1 MSKFPVVIFW
11 FRRDLRLEDNCG
23 LWHSLQAG
31 QPVLPLFIFDRVIL
45 DPLAGDDARVDFIH
59 QTLIKLQERLT
70 AMGSSLLVRYGR
82 PLPVWQG
89 LLAEFNVTAVYLNRD
104 YEPQARQ
111 RDEAVAGLL
120 KEHGIPLHEYK
131 DQVVFDQAEVCKDD
145 GSPYTVFTP
154 FAKKWRS
161 LLRPHHLAPFATDKA
176 FSSFI
181 KKEPFALPALAE
193 IGFKPSSMLFPSAE
207 LPEEIV
213 ADYDKTRD
221 YPALAGT
228 TRLGLHLRFG
238 TVSIRDLVARGM
250 LLNETWV
257 NELIW
262 REFFMQIL
270 YHFPHV
276 VDGPFKRAYAK
287 VRWHNDEALF
297 SAWCSG
303 HTGYPLVDAGMREL
317 NATGFMHNRV
327 RMVTASFLAK
337 HLLIDWRWG
346 EKYFADRLLDFDLAA
361 NNGNWQWSAG
371 CGCDAAPY
379 FRVFNP
385 DIQAKKFDA
394 DKTYV
399 LKWVP
404 EVGTPEY
411 TAPIVEH
418 KSARLRALLA
428 FKEALME

>member
-1 MSKFPVVIFW
+1 ML
-11 FRRDLRLEDNCG
+11 FR
-23 LWHSLQAG
+23 S
-31 QPVLPLFIFDRVIL
+31 
-45 DPLAGDDARVDFIH
+45 
-59 QTLIKLQERLT
+59 
-70 AMGSSLLVRYGR
+70 
-82 PLPVWQG
+82 
-89 LLAEFNVTAVYLNRD
+89 
-104 YEPQARQ
+104 
-111 RDEAVAGLL
+111 
-120 KEHGIPLHEYK
+120 
-131 DQVVFDQAEVCKDD
+131 VVFDQAEVCKDD

>member
-1 MSKFPVVIFW
+1 MSKSSVVIFW
-11 FRRDLRLEDNCG
+11 FRRDLRLEDNAG
-23 LWHSLQAG
+23 LWHSLQSG
-31 QPVLPLFIFDRVIL
+31 QPVLPLFIFDQDIL
-45 DPLAGDDARVDFIH
+45 DPLADGDPRVDFIH
-59 QTLIKLQERLT
+59 QTLVQLQDRLT
-70 AMGSSLLVRYGR
+70 ALGSSLLVRHGR
-82 PLPVWQG
+82 PLPVWQS
-89 LLAEFNVTAVYLNRD
+89 LLAEFSVAAVYVNRD
-104 YEPQARQ
+104 YEPQARR
-111 RDEAVAGLL
+111 RDEVVAQLL
-120 KEHGIPLHEYK
+120 RERGIPLHQYK

-154 FAKKWRS
+154 YAKKWRS
-161 LLRPHHLAPFATDKA
+161 LLRPHHLVRFVTEKSFATFLKTD
-176 FSSFI
+176 
-181 KKEPFALPALAE
+181 PLALPSLPE
-193 IGFKPSSMLFPSAE
+193 IGFKKTSRLFPLAE
-207 LPEEIV
+207 FPSDVV
-213 ADYDKTRD
+213 ANYDKTRD

-276 VDGPFKRAYAK
+276 VDGPFKRAYAGI
-287 VRWHNDEALF
+287 RWQNDEELF
-297 SAWCSG
+297 AAWCNG
-303 HTGYPLVDAGMREL
+303 RTGYPLVDAGMREL

-346 EKYFADRLLDFDLAA
+346 ENYFAQCLLDFDLAA

-379 FRVFNP
+379 FRIFNP
-385 DIQAKKFDA
+385 EMQAKKFDT
-394 DKTYV
+394 KKKYV

-404 EVGTPEY
+404 ELGTPDY
-411 TAPIVEH
+411 VAPLVEH
-418 KSARLRALLA
+418 KSARMRALLTY
-428 FKEALME
+428 KEAL